1 MTFKLKIK
9 WMAFGY
15 TFEYEYEGAFRDFK
29 RVLKYCERIYANVVE
44 KCELPVPPCMQD
56 TNVEVAEARI
66 RREDSD
72 AEVV

>member
-15 TFEYEYEGAFRDFK
+15 TFEYEFEGTFRDFK

-44 KCELPVPPCMQD
+44 KCKSPVPPRMQD
-56 TNVEVAEARI
+56 NVETFEARI